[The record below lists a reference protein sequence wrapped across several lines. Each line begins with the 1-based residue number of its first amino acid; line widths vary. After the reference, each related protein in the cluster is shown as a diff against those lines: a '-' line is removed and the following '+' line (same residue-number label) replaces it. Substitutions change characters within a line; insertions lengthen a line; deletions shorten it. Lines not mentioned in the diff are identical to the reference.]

1 MLLHLQQGVHRAPAA
16 VVGSRCRG
24 YIVAVAFHAQ
34 VQVVAAKPDA
44 HGRVVEVTK
53 CQVLVRGD
61 LAPQPEECF
70 LRHLHQAPGLYGR
83 GGIRVKPALRA
94 DKRVDQ
100 QRVQLI
106 DLRPLLHKGL
116 IFAGVE
122 LLLHLIADRRHRE
135 HHHPHQHQKHQGF
148 HQFFQNG
155 RATPSFQ
162 AASASNCSHSVL
174 AEASSAS
181 SAPSLQRT

>member
-1 MLLHLQQGVHRAPAA
+1 MEVIASKADAHIRV
-16 VVGSRCRG
+16 
-24 YIVAVAFHAQ
+24 
-34 VQVVAAKPDA
+34 VQVAK
-44 HGRVVEVTK
+44 GN
-53 CQVLVRGD
+53 L
-61 LAPQPEECF
+61 LPQAQLTAEPEEGL

-100 QRVQLI
+100 QRVQLR

-135 HHHPHQHQKHQGF
+135 HHHRDQRQKHQGF

-155 RATPSFQ
+155 RATPSFP
-162 AASASNCSHSVL
+162 AASASSCSHSVL

>member
-1 MLLHLQQGVHRAPAA
+1 M
-16 VVGSRCRG
+16 
-24 YIVAVAFHAQ
+24 
-34 VQVVAAKPDA
+34 QVVAAKPDA
-44 HGRVVEVTK
+44 HGRVVEVTER
-53 CQVLVRGD
+53 QILVRGD

-94 DKRVDQ
+94 DERVDQ

-122 LLLHLIADRRHRE
+122 LPLHLIADRRHRE
-135 HHHPHQHQKHQGF
+135 HHHPHQRQKHQGF

-155 RATPSFQ
+155 RATPSFP
-162 AASASNCSHSVL
+162 AASASSCSHSVL